1 MLCLIWQKSFLV
13 AVGFQCT
20 CVSWHVCLLCAAC
33 RVLASLTTRPVRDR
47 FPQARRLQKRAS
59 FSPFNAWG
67 LFRRKPSRAVAAV
80 AVLLCFGGD
89 FAAVCF
95 ECGWIRFFFCSFRP
109 RTAYIPLVYIYC
121 VYQAALPHLSLLPS
135 SKQHWRCCGGMAKSF
150 WGPELDYS
158 AALTGRYGPT
168 LSNVAAQI
176 GHVGPTLSNL
186 AALIDGFGP
195 ILICSTAV
203 MGGPTFR
210 ELFHGVDWPY
220 WSGP

>member
-95 ECGWIRFFFCSFRP
+95 ECGWIRFFFVHFDRVRRIYLWCTYTACIRRP
-109 RTAYIPLVYIYC
+109 CLIYLYC
-121 VYQAALPHLSLLPS
+121 RLRSSIGGVVEAWPS
-135 SKQHWRCCGGMAKSF
+135 R
-150 WGPELDYS
+150 
-158 AALTGRYGPT
+158 
-168 LSNVAAQI
+168 
-176 GHVGPTLSNL
+176 
-186 AALIDGFGP
+186 FGVRSWT
-195 ILICSTAV
+195 I
-203 MGGPTFR
+203 R
-210 ELFHGVDWPY
+210 RR
-220 WSGP
+220 